1 MTAIENVS
9 IVIITILITGVISF
23 FLNRKLN
30 RDVIQKLRTAE
41 TQSHEIE
48 KKFHIRERDFLNEK
62 NQMSIEHN
70 NAVKVEMAKAFEE
83 GRLLGKSE
91 GQHDHVHEL
100 TKQRES
106 FALRL
111 SEDIEKA
118 VLNAKEK
125 LRAEYELQTKLF
137 SVKISPY
144 YKIGDDNGWVKKQHD
159 VNIGYQYQ
167 LLINGI
173 PAFQPHIVIERSESI
188 SEISEDIKKILLNS
202 AIGLAEAAITTYLG
216 VNPQFARLA
225 PAITIQKSETSIKDT
240 SPATE

>member
-9 IVIITILITGVISF
+9 IVITTILITGVILF

-30 RDVIQKLRTAE
+30 RNIIQKLRSAE
-41 TQSHEIE
+41 SQSHEIE
-48 KKFHIRERDFLNEK
+48 KKFHIREREFLNEK
-62 NQMSIEHN
+62 NQIAIDQN
-70 NAVKVEMAKAFEE
+70 NAVKIDIAKAFEE

-91 GQHDHVHEL
+91 GQYEHVHEL
-100 TKQRES
+100 TKQREKFS
-106 FALRL
+106 LRL
-111 SEDIEKA
+111 SEDIEEA
-118 VLNAKEK
+118 VSDAKEK
-125 LRAEYELQTKLF
+125 LRAEYALQTKLF

-144 YKIGDDNGWVKKQHD
+144 YKIGDDKGWVKTQHD

-188 SEISEDIKKILLNS
+188 SEINEDTKAILLNS
-202 AIGLAEAAITTYLG
+202 AIGLAEAAISTYLG
-216 VNPQFARLA
+216 INPQFARLA
-225 PAITIQKSETSIKDT
+225 PAITIQKSEASIKNT